1 MNAARGS
8 VETIAIQ
15 PTKPSSTEAAEVGH
29 GVQIHCAERYW
40 LFGDRSNSNRLAG
53 CNTDSLQGTSLRG
66 PLGSTYWRG
75 RSDPC
80 CDRMAFLFGGRSGAR
95 QIIVSSVI
103 GPFV

>member
-15 PTKPSSTEAAEVGH
+15 PTKRSSTEAAEVGH

-53 CNTDSLQGTSLRG
+53 CNTDSLQGTSFRG
-66 PLGSTYWRG
+66 P
-75 RSDPC
+75 
-80 CDRMAFLFGGRSGAR
+80 
-95 QIIVSSVI
+95 
-103 GPFV
+103 